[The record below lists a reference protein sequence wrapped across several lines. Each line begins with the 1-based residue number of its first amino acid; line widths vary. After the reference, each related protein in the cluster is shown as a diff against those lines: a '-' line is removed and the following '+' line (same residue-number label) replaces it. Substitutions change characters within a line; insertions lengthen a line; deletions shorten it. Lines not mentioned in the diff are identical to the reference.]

1 MRIIINGDDFG
12 FSEGQ
17 NLGIIKA
24 HKEGILT
31 STTAMAGGPAL
42 SHGMALAKECPDLS
56 IGVHLTLDALGPLSP
71 LDRIPSLVDEH
82 GKFVR
87 FPMDRP
93 LPVKTEEVYLE
104 WTAQIEK
111 IRSYGIEPTH
121 LDGHHHMHLHPDVLK
136 ATTVLAKEY
145 SLPIRLVPSYVS
157 GEDLDFIH
165 KERIQTFYG
174 LTDFY
179 KETVSEEY
187 FRRFREN
194 HIELESEVLEIMCHP
209 AYLDDVILENSSYQ
223 IHRVK
228 ELSILVNPEV
238 KKAVEAQQLTLGSV
252 KDFFPMTP

>member
-42 SHGMALAKECPDLS
+42 SHGMALAKEFPDLS

-93 LPVKTEEVYLE
+93 LPVQPEEVYLE

-136 ATTVLAKEY
+136 VTTVLAKEY
-145 SLPIRLVPSYVS
+145 NLPIRLVPSYIS
-157 GEDLDFIH
+157 DDDLNFIH
-165 KERIQTFYG
+165 KEQIQTFYG

-187 FRRFREN
+187 FLRFREN
-194 HIELESEVLEIMCHP
+194 HEPLETEILEIMCHP

-228 ELSILVNPEV
+228 ELSILVNPSV
-238 KKAVEAQQLTLGSV
+238 RKSVEEQHLTLGSV